1 MSQFFKDNDGQ
12 LSMMRLC
19 CFLCI
24 LTACLLAAFSHDRIM
39 EITTLLGFGIGGKA
53 IQRFKEY

>member
-1 MSQFFKDNDGQ
+1 MQFFKDDNGN

-19 CFLCI
+19 CFLCV
-24 LTACLLAAFSHDRIM
+24 LTACLLAIVARDKVL

-53 IQRFKEY
+53 YQKAKE

>member
-1 MSQFFKDNDGQ
+1 MQFFKDDNGN

-19 CFLCI
+19 CFLCV
-24 LTACLLAAFSHDRIM
+24 LTACLLAVIGHDKVL

-53 IQRFKEY
+53 YQKAKE